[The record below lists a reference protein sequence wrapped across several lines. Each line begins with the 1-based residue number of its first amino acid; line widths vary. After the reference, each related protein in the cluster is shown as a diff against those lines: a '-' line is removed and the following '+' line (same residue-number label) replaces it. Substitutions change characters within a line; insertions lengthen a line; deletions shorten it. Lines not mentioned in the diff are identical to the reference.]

1 MRPAPAIIAMA
12 ALLATGTDANAL
24 QLLPPPPVTA
34 PASADADADGANEAA
49 AVEAKANL
57 AKMKTSARWISGGE
71 VVLPE
76 AERLAGHHGKVV
88 VTGVLGVDGKLRYAM
103 LKTSS
108 GSPVLDRIA
117 VAAALSA
124 VFEPARDAEGRPLA
138 VPISIPQEFY
148 AYKSSEAG
156 GGLVRYSCRQFAAD
170 MDWWR
175 ATFPERKWGD
185 HELYTMMVGIAVL
198 AKGNLTAGGVSGL
211 KATLAD
217 VETRWIKAIET
228 CRAKPEKRFADVMQP
243 EGRAIDA
250 LSRTSR

>member
-1 MRPAPAIIAMA
+1 MR
-12 ALLATGTDANAL
+12 LATAMIVMATLVAARTDALAR
-24 QLLPPPPVTA
+24 QLIPPPPLTA
-34 PASADADADGANEAA
+34 TSSPETDAANEAA
-49 AVEAKANL
+49 AVEARDNL
-57 AKMKTSARWISGGE
+57 AKVKTPARWLSGGE
-71 VVLPE
+71 VALPE

-108 GSPVLDRIA
+108 GSPSLDRIA

-124 VFEPARDAEGRPLA
+124 VFEPAKDAEGNALA
-138 VPISIPQEFY
+138 VPIIVPQEFY
-148 AYKSSEAG
+148 AYKSAEPG
-156 GGLVRYSCRQFAAD
+156 GGLVRYSCRQFATD

-175 ATFPERKWGD
+175 ATFPDRKWGD

-198 AKGNLTAGGVSGL
+198 AKGNLAAGGAAGL

-217 VETRWIKAIET
+217 VESRWVKSIET

-250 LSRTSR
+250 LSKASR